1 MDQET
6 LQQQQQ
12 SSAPPKAGR
21 ASVGESLSRGKDA
34 LGGVAAGA
42 MADASS
48 DLEALRNDLAGL
60 KNTLARF
67 MTEAGGEAA
76 KSAREVSSSV
86 AGHVG
91 DTASDLADID
101 NIVAIKAC
109 VRERFDALG
118 GKCGAGELVAE
129 TSGPRGE
136 GGDGRP
142 VECDGGLAVKHVGG
156 VEGKSFADGPSLLG
170 VIEGDGCG
178 RGERAGG

>member
-1 MDQET
+1 MNQDS
-6 LQQQQQ
+6 LQQQ
-12 SSAPPKAGR
+12 SPPKAGR

-48 DLEALRNDLAGL
+48 DLEALRNDLASL

-91 DTASDLADID
+91 DTASDLADRG
-101 NIVAIKAC
+101 A
-109 VRERFDALG
+109 RFAATTGDHAKTL
-118 GKCGAGELVAE
+118 AGEIEAFARRNPLGALAGAVAV
-129 TSGPRGE
+129 GFVIGLW
-136 GGDGRP
+136 GRR
-142 VECDGGLAVKHVGG
+142 
-156 VEGKSFADGPSLLG
+156 S
-170 VIEGDGCG
+170 
-178 RGERAGG
+178 